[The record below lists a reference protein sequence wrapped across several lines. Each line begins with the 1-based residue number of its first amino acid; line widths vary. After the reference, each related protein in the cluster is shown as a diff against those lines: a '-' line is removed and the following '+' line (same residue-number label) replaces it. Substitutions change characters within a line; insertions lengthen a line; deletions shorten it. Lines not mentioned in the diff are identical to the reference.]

1 MKHLL
6 LATAVLILA
15 GCSDDDPATQLAACK
30 MEAMKLWPNEDGI
43 LVNMVSQYT
52 DPAERLG
59 CTELHG
65 GPWLSPKRPA

>member
-1 MKHLL
+1 
-6 LATAVLILA
+6 
-15 GCSDDDPATQLAACK
+15 
-30 MEAMKLWPNEDGI
+30 
-43 LVNMVSQYT
+43 MVSQYT